1 MIQMSATFYPATQG
15 TRPPSSIPELH
26 LQKEDRWE
34 YVPDMPEV
42 NLANSNARFML
53 EKLGM
58 DPHFE
63 ESDTSAQHI
72 GDFILACQ
80 RVIGDT
86 CPDLLRRG
94 CPDETY
100 ELFKVT
106 SLLNAALLGRMNGAT
121 HWYFA

>member
-1 MIQMSATFYPATQG
+1 
-15 TRPPSSIPELH
+15 
-26 LQKEDRWE
+26 
-34 YVPDMPEV
+34 MPEV

-80 RVIGDT
+80 RVIGHVDEH
-86 CPDLLRRG
+86 PYDLFR
-94 CPDETY
+94 
-100 ELFKVT
+100 VT
-106 SLLNAALLGRMNGAT
+106 SLLHAALLGRMNGAT